1 MPLDPVV
8 VDIFCLF
15 QVYLHQM
22 TPMSI
27 LRLSLNMWLSKTCK
41 VTPSAEGFAR
51 AFGVHYQPKKI
62 SVQSS
67 GGAEI
72 LAIPQYGCYTF
83 AFHKNLSC
91 LVAASKN
98 KWAND

>member
-1 MPLDPVV
+1 MPLDPMV

-27 LRLSLNMWLSKTCK
+27 LRLSLYMWLSKTCK

-51 AFGVHYQPKKI
+51 AFRVHYQLKKI
-62 SVQSS
+62 SIQSS
-67 GGAEI
+67 GGVEI
-72 LAIPQYGCYTF
+72 SAIPQYGCYTF
-83 AFHKNLSC
+83 TFHKNLPY
-91 LVAASKN
+91 
-98 KWAND
+98 